1 MLVEFVVP
9 NTARAPADR
18 GKGSGDGA
26 VSKKSSP
33 ARVDGE
39 GRHPV
44 TAKDTL
50 NGTISTEAE
59 NGCAAVTPGKEG
71 AGDLQHISAAGLQ
84 RPLAVCP

>member
-1 MLVEFVVP
+1 VVGRSACSALVLVEFVVP

-26 VSKKSSP
+26 VSKKFGL

-44 TAKDTL
+44 TGKDTL

-59 NGCAAVTPGKEG
+59 NGCATVTPGKRALE
-71 AGDLQHISAAGLQ
+71 ICST
-84 RPLAVCP
+84 

>member
-33 ARVDGE
+33 ARVDG
-39 GRHPV
+39 HPV
-44 TAKDTL
+44 TGKDTL
-50 NGTISTEAE
+50 KGTISTEAK
-59 NGCAAVTPGKEG
+59 NGCATVTPGKRALE
-71 AGDLQHISAAGLQ
+71 ICST
-84 RPLAVCP
+84 